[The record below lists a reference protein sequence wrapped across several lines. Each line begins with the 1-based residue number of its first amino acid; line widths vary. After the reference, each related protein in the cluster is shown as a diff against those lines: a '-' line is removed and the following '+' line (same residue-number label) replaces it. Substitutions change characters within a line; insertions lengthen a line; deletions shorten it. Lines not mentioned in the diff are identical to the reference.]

1 MIRGGISRPNQA
13 TISTLG
19 PVKLR
24 ADRGG
29 AGRPGRYG
37 AIASAWE
44 DLGGFSLQAL
54 AQMAH
59 QEG

>member
-1 MIRGGISRPNQA
+1 MAFVGPIKRP
-13 TISTLG
+13 SL
-19 PVKLR
+19 LW
-24 ADRGG
+24 DRLSSVLIGGG